1 MHTPRPAPRVAAV
14 TAYSVPRHPA
24 PMDLWLD
31 GNEGQAPP
39 GELFAALAAA
49 GPAAL
54 RRYPS
59 TTALAN
65 TLAGRLG
72 VAAERVLVTAGGDD
86 AIDRICRAA
95 LCEGRTAVV
104 PTPTFEM
111 IARYVRLAGAE
122 VVEVAWPGPVYPTE
136 EVIRRIDER
145 TGLVA
150 IVSPNNPTGAVAN
163 VEDVR
168 RVCAAARHAVVL
180 VDLAYA
186 EFIDDALCAAALAE
200 PNAVVVRTLSKA
212 WGLAGARVG
221 YAAGSPE
228 IVGWLRAVGAPYAVA
243 APSLVL
249 AEAWLARGEAAT
261 AAFVER
267 VRAERTELEATL
279 AGLGARVSPSAANF
293 VFVRVRDAMW
303 VRDALAGLGVAV
315 RAFPG
320 RAELA
325 DALRISLPGEAGGF
339 ARLTGGLRAA
349 LAPEVLVIAVDQVIP
364 RRRVIERLGL
374 PVVAFSKKSRAE
386 VMQRLARF
394 EVGDLVDCVITE
406 PGELTRR
413 GWLIAA
419 EAEDLRAGRS
429 AGFVPIGVSAEG
441 EASVLYAAG
450 AARVLARLD
459 ELEGLLG

>member
-1 MHTPRPAPRVAAV
+1 MHMPRPAPRVASV

-24 PMDLWLD
+24 PIDLWLD

-49 GPAAL
+49 GPEAL

-59 TTALAN
+59 TTALA
-65 TLAGRLG
+65 TKLAGRLG
-72 VAAERVLVTAGGDD
+72 IAAERVLVTAGGDD

-104 PTPTFEM
+104 PAPTFEM

-122 VVEVAWPGPVYPTE
+122 VVEVAWPGPAYPIE
-136 EVIRRIDER
+136 EVIARIDER

-150 IVSPNNPTGAVAN
+150 IVSPNNPTGAVAT

-186 EFIDDALCAAALAE
+186 EFIADELCAAALAE

-212 WGLAGARVG
+212 WGLAGARIG

-279 AGLGARVSPSAANF
+279 TGLGARVSPSAANF
-293 VFVRVRDAMW
+293 VFARVRDAMW

-320 RAELA
+320 RADLA
-325 DALRISLPGEAGGF
+325 DALRISLPGDAGAF

-364 RRRVIERLGL
+364 RRRVIERLTL
-374 PVVAFSKKSRAE
+374 PVVAISRKSRAE

-394 EVGDLVDCVITE
+394 EVGELVDRVIA
-406 PGELTRR
+406 ELSGSTRR
-413 GWLIAA
+413 GWVIAA
-419 EAEDLRAGRS
+419 SPEDLRAARS
-429 AGFVPIGVSAEG
+429 AGFVPIGVSAG
-441 EASVLYAAG
+441 DASTLYAAG
-450 AARVLARLD
+450 AARVLANLD

>member
-1 MHTPRPAPRVAAV
+1 MHMPRPAPRVASV

-24 PMDLWLD
+24 PIDLWLD

-49 GPAAL
+49 GPEAL

-59 TTALAN
+59 TTALA
-65 TLAGRLG
+65 TKLAGRLG
-72 VAAERVLVTAGGDD
+72 IAAERVLVTAGGDD

-104 PTPTFEM
+104 PAPTFEM

-122 VVEVAWPGPVYPTE
+122 VVEVAWPGPAYPIE
-136 EVIRRIDER
+136 EVIARIDER

-150 IVSPNNPTGAVAN
+150 IVSPNNPTGAVAT

-186 EFIDDALCAAALAE
+186 EFIADELCAAALAE

-212 WGLAGARVG
+212 WGLAGARIG

-261 AAFVER
+261 AAFVAR

-279 AGLGARVSPSAANF
+279 TGLGARVSPSAANF
-293 VFVRVRDAMW
+293 VFARVRDAMW

-320 RAELA
+320 RADLA
-325 DALRISLPGEAGGF
+325 DALRISLPGDAGAF

-364 RRRVIERLGL
+364 RRRVIERLTL
-374 PVVAFSKKSRAE
+374 PVVAISRKSRAE

-394 EVGDLVDCVITE
+394 EVGELVDRVIA
-406 PGELTRR
+406 ELSESTRR
-413 GWLIAA
+413 GWVIAA
-419 EAEDLRAGRS
+419 SPEDLRAARS
-429 AGFVPIGVSAEG
+429 AGFVPIGVSAG
-441 EASVLYAAG
+441 DASTLYAAG
-450 AARVLARLD
+450 AARVLANLD